1 MKILYDR
8 ETDTL
13 TIIFRE
19 AHISE
24 SDEIKEGI
32 IIDYDNEGKA
42 VSIELLD
49 ASKNISEPTGIL
61 YEIKEDIHKAINL

>member
-13 TIIFRE
+13 TIIFRQT
-19 AHISE
+19 HISE

-61 YEIKEDIHKAINL
+61 YEIKEEVHKAINL

>member
-13 TIIFRE
+13 TIMFRK

-49 ASKNISEPTGIL
+49 ASKHISEPTGIL
-61 YEIKEDIHKAINL
+61 YEIKEEVHKAINL